1 MEIGLAVLLFV
12 CMTALLY
19 VILSLKITRQV
30 DLQIKEFYKTRIHND
45 MKEFYRD
52 MEGYTVMFD
61 SRIERLQNLLRRGD
75 ELARSAEGE
84 RVAQPAPVAPLVE
97 EPAPIVKAARP
108 RSPVQAKAKKLSPA
122 EQRKAAKAAAA
133 LAAEEKKRALKKS
146 RAAARVEPVPA
157 KSQQLKAAAEPAAPR
172 PEPLPAAKPMVA
184 PAAYFD
190 ERAETAD
197 DSAIAE
203 ELMRDLYERDEFS
216 VGRTKQ
222 PEQQQKVVIPA
233 KIKIAE
239 STDESAENPAMMNFL
254 SSIGKAIKP
263 MVFGEKPAAAKPA
276 AAAAAKSEP
285 TIARSMPAPP
295 EEPQSDFAAVLRRA
309 EQIKAEKKAERERAE
324 ISARAEFYA
333 TGDNFQPR
341 AEVAASRPARVAESS
356 VPETPRFMA
365 ASADR
370 TFQVQAAP
378 RNTLAV
384 KELDAHTK
392 GFLID
397 SLVQDSG
404 YRKQALKALTENNVS
419 LEEIARLSKIDIGE
433 LELMRQLG
441 RF

>member
-84 RVAQPAPVAPLVE
+84 RVAQPAPVAPPVE

-146 RAAARVEPVPA
+146 RTAARVEPVPA
-157 KSQQLKAAAEPAAPR
+157 KSQQLKAAATAAALR

-341 AEVAASRPARVAESS
+341 AEFAAARPARVAESS

-370 TFQVQAAP
+370 TIQVQAAP

-397 SLVQDSG
+397 SLVQDNG

>member
-30 DLQIKEFYKTRIHND
+30 DQQIRDYYKSTISKD

-61 SRIERLQNLLRRGD
+61 SRIERFQNLVRRS
-75 ELARSAEGE
+75 EEMARLTEGE
-84 RVAQPAPVAPLVE
+84 RAIPQPQITSATSEPPAVE
-97 EPAPIVKAARP
+97 RP
-108 RSPVQAKAKKLSPA
+108 AKAKAAPAAKTKKLTPA
-122 EQRKAAKAAAA
+122 EEKKAAKAAAL
-133 LAAEEKKRALKKS
+133 LAAEQKKAAAKKA
-146 RAAARVEPVPA
+146 AAARRASAANEKVQKLSVAATAATARPTPQPVVRP
-157 KSQQLKAAAEPAAPR
+157 AAEPPPYR
-172 PEPLPAAKPMVA
+172 E
-184 PAAYFD
+184 
-190 ERAETAD
+190 ERIETAD

-203 ELMRDLYERDEFS
+203 ELMRDLYERDELNIGSAKPAAKQGAS
-216 VGRTKQ
+216 VH
-222 PEQQQKVVIPA
+222 PA
-233 KIKIAE
+233 AAPLITEDDAVE
-239 STDESAENPAMMNFL
+239 SPAMMSFL

-263 MVFGEKPAAAKPA
+263 MVFGEKPQVAKSSAAP
-276 AAAAAKSEP
+276 AAKSEP
-285 TIARSMPAPP
+285 TIARTMALPSEA
-295 EEPQSDFAAVLRRA
+295 PQSDFAAVLRRA

-324 ISARAEFYA
+324 VSARAEFYA

-341 AEVAASRPARVAESS
+341 AAATAERPSRPQMQPIAEARHEPVQPTE
-356 VPETPRFMA
+356 RGL
-365 ASADR
+365 
-370 TFQVQAAP
+370 QIQAAP

-397 SLVQDSG
+397 SLVQNVG

>member
-19 VILSLKITRQV
+19 VILSLKITRQI
-30 DLQIKEFYKTRIHND
+30 DQQIRDYYKSTISQD

-52 MEGYTVMFD
+52 MEGYASLFET
-61 SRIERLQNLLRRGD
+61 RIERFQNLLRRGEEVARAID
-75 ELARSAEGE
+75 SEKPAATEVVTPPPPEPVHELQTTKVKSS
-84 RVAQPAPVAPLVE
+84 PPVKP
-97 EPAPIVKAARP
+97 
-108 RSPVQAKAKKLSPA
+108 KKLTPA
-122 EQRKAAKAAAA
+122 EMRKAAKAAA
-133 LAAEEKKRALKKS
+133 LQAAEQKK
-146 RAAARVEPVPA
+146 AAAKKASAINKNPPVAA
-157 KSQQLKAAAEPAAPR
+157 KSQKLKVAATAAVAKPIAQPVLRPAAAPAPYA
-172 PEPLPAAKPMVA
+172 
-184 PAAYFD
+184 D
-190 ERAETAD
+190 ERIEMAD

-203 ELMRDLYERDEFS
+203 ELMRDLYERDELNLGPAP
-216 VGRTKQ
+216 VR
-222 PEQQQKVVIPA
+222 QQKEPVVTRPPSPA
-233 KIKIAE
+233 ATPE
-239 STDESAENPAMMNFL
+239 EPAENPAMMSFL

-263 MVFGEKPAAAKPA
+263 MVFGEKPAAAKVA
-276 AAAAAKSEP
+276 APITAKTEP
-285 TIARSMPAPP
+285 TIARTMAAAP
-295 EEPQSDFAAVLRRA
+295 EAPQSDFAAVLRRA

-333 TGDNFQPR
+333 SGDNFQPR
-341 AEVAASRPARVAESS
+341 AEAQEPRPARPSAAPGV
-356 VPETPRFMA
+356 ETRSEIPRQ
-365 ASADR
+365 ADR
-370 TFQVQAAP
+370 TIQVQAAP

>member
-30 DLQIKEFYKTRIHND
+30 DQQIRDYYKSTISKD

-61 SRIERLQNLLRRGD
+61 SRIERFQNLVRRS
-75 ELARSAEGE
+75 EEMARLAESE
-84 RVAQPAPVAPLVE
+84 RVITQQQIAAAPSEPVAIEKP
-97 EPAPIVKAARP
+97 
-108 RSPVQAKAKKLSPA
+108 AKAKAAPPAQTKKLTPA
-122 EQRKAAKAAAA
+122 EERKAAKAAAI
-133 LAAEEKKRALKKS
+133 LAAEQKKAAAKKA
-146 RAAARVEPVPA
+146 AAARRASAANEKVQKLSVAATAATARPTP
-157 KSQQLKAAAEPAAPR
+157 QQVVRPAAEP
-172 PEPLPAAKPMVA
+172 LP
-184 PAAYFD
+184 YRE
-190 ERAETAD
+190 ERIETAD

-203 ELMRDLYERDEFS
+203 ELMRDLYERDELNIGS
-216 VGRTKQ
+216 AK
-222 PEQQQKVVIPA
+222 PA
-233 KIKIAE
+233 PKKSASEHPTATPILTEDEAVE
-239 STDESAENPAMMNFL
+239 SPAMMSFL

-263 MVFGEKPAAAKPA
+263 MVFGEKPQAAKLTAAAVAKP
-276 AAAAAKSEP
+276 EP
-285 TIARSMPAPP
+285 TIARTIALPSEA
-295 EEPQSDFAAVLRRA
+295 PQSDFAAVLRRA

-341 AEVAASRPARVAESS
+341 ATTTAEKPVRPQMAPIAEARREPVHQ
-356 VPETPRFMA
+356 
-365 ASADR
+365 ADR
-370 TFQVQAAP
+370 GLQVQAAP

-397 SLVQDSG
+397 SLVQNVG

>member
-61 SRIERLQNLLRRGD
+61 SRIERLQNLLRRGED
-75 ELARSAEGE
+75 IARPADSE
-84 RVAQPAPVAPLVE
+84 RVTQTAQLAPSPIEPAPVE
-97 EPAPIVKAARP
+97 KATKP
-108 RSPVQAKAKKLSPA
+108 RIAQQAKPKKLSPA

-146 RAAARVEPVPA
+146 RAAARVEGAPA
-157 KSQQLKAAAEPAAPR
+157 RSQQLRAAATAATLR
-172 PEPLPAAKPMVA
+172 PEPLPAAKPIVP
-184 PAAYFD
+184 PAAYSK
-190 ERAETAD
+190 EHAEMAD
-197 DSAIAE
+197 DSTIAE
-203 ELMRDLYERDEFS
+203 ELMRDLYERDELNI
-216 VGRTKQ
+216 GRTQQ
-222 PEQQQKVVIPA
+222 PLQQKAVVSA

-239 STDESAENPAMMNFL
+239 PAEETTENPAMMNFL

-263 MVFGEKPAAAKPA
+263 MVFGEKPPASKPA
-276 AAAAAKSEP
+276 AATVEKSEP
-285 TIARSMPAPP
+285 TIARSMSAPP
-295 EEPQSDFAAVLRRA
+295 EAPQSDFAAVLRRA

-341 AEVAASRPARVAESS
+341 AEVSAARVARTAEA
-356 VPETPRFMA
+356 VLPETPRFTA
-365 ASADR
+365 APADR
-370 TFQVQAAP
+370 TIQVQAAP

-397 SLVQDSG
+397 SLVQDNG

>member
-19 VILSLKITRQV
+19 VILSLKITRQI
-30 DLQIKEFYKTRIHND
+30 DQQIRDYYKSTISQD

-52 MEGYTVMFD
+52 MEGYAALFET
-61 SRIERLQNLLRRGD
+61 RIERFNNLLRRG
-75 ELARSAEGE
+75 EEVARAIDSEK
-84 RVAQPAPVAPLVE
+84 PVAP
-97 EPAPIVKAARP
+97 EPAPLQAE
-108 RSPVQAKAKKLSPA
+108 PVQAPRAIKAKSTPPVQTKKLTAA
-122 EQRKAAKAAAA
+122 EARKAAKLAA
-133 LAAEEKKRALKKS
+133 LQAAEQK
-146 RAAARVEPVPA
+146 
-157 KSQQLKAAAEPAAPR
+157 KAAAKKVTAATKAAPVVAKAQKLKVAATAASTKQQAQPVVRPAAM
-172 PEPLPAAKPMVA
+172 PAPYTK
-184 PAAYFD
+184 
-190 ERAETAD
+190 ERIETAD

-203 ELMRDLYERDEFS
+203 ELMRDLYERDELNLGS
-216 VGRTKQ
+216 ASPRRQTPPVLMREVAPAAA
-222 PEQQQKVVIPA
+222 PEEP
-233 KIKIAE
+233 
-239 STDESAENPAMMNFL
+239 AENPAMMSFL

-263 MVFGEKPAAAKPA
+263 MVFGEKPPAVKTAATVAAKA
-276 AAAAAKSEP
+276 EP
-285 TIARSMPAPP
+285 TIARTMAAVP
-295 EEPQSDFAAVLRRA
+295 ETAQSDFAAVLRRA

-333 TGDNFQPR
+333 SGDNFQPR
-341 AEVAASRPARVAESS
+341 AEAPVARRVMLAVAPVVEA
-356 VPETPRFMA
+356 PLPQ
-365 ASADR
+365 DR
-370 TFQVQAAP
+370 TIQVQAAP